1 MEVTGTRRALP
12 IAAFALMAMALAF
25 LEPVLA
31 SRDGDA
37 LTALRKGLED
47 PDGALTDWD
56 PNLVDPCT
64 WFHVVCNGNN
74 RVIRL

>member
-12 IAAFALMAMALAF
+12 ITAFALMAMALAS

-31 SRDGDA
+31 GRDGDA

-64 WFHVVCNGNN
+64 WFHVVCDGDN